1 MNSPEVAAPSKPTP
15 SKPAPARAGRLPLL
29 LVAAALAVGLLAIG
43 MTWRHR
49 ATQAQQTAAVP
60 VRLAL
65 STTPHAALL
74 MLAAEKDY
82 LHEEGL
88 DVSIVPVSHGKAA
101 LDLLARGEVDLATA
115 AEVPFVTAVL
125 DGRPLSILASML
137 NVSDEMAVVA
147 RRDRGIAAPADLVGK
162 RVGVPRG
169 TSADYFLSAL
179 LIRHRL
185 PRDGVTPVDLPPG
198 RLADELARGR
208 IDAASTWQPL
218 RRDAEAAL
226 GAQAITFTSPAA
238 YTVSHVVVGRSDYLR
253 EHAAMARRF
262 VRALLKAE
270 RFNRLHPDE
279 SLAIVARRLKLEPA
293 ALLPGWKSLAFRVNL
308 LQSQLVTLEDEA
320 DWSTAGSAAASAPT
334 PNFLPHLYLDA
345 LLQEQPDRVTVAH

>member
-1 MNSPEVAAPSKPTP
+1 MNSPEVAAPLKGM
-15 SKPAPARAGRLPLL
+15 GRLPLL
-29 LVAAALAVGLLAIG
+29 IAVAALAVGLVTVS
-43 MTWRHR
+43 MTWRYR
-49 ATQAQQTAAVP
+49 TTQANRPAAMA

-65 STTPHAALL
+65 SSTPHAALL

-82 LHEEGL
+82 LRDEGL
-88 DVSIVPVSHGKAA
+88 DVSIVPVSHGKMA

-125 DGRPLSILASML
+125 DGQPVSILASML
-137 NVSDEMAVVA
+137 SVSDEMAVVA
-147 RRDRGIAAPADLVGK
+147 RRDRGIASPADLVGK

-185 PRDGVTPVDLPPG
+185 PRDGVTLVDLPPG

-208 IDAASTWQPL
+208 IDAASTWQPV
-218 RRDAEAAL
+218 RGDAESGL
-226 GAQAITFTSPAA
+226 GAQGISFTAPAA

-253 EHAAMARRF
+253 GHAEVSRRF

-270 RFNRLHPDE
+270 RFNRLHADE
-279 SLAIVARRLKLEPA
+279 SLAIVARRLKVEPA
-293 ALLPGWKSLAFRVNL
+293 ALQPGWKSLSFRVNL

-320 DWSTAGSAAASAPT
+320 DWTITGRAAASAPT

-345 LLQEQPDRVTVAH
+345 LLEEQPDRVTVAH